1 MRLLLPVLLLGTGC
15 SQGVSAPSAPVST
28 QTTQTSLSIE
38 GMTCA
43 SCETSIK
50 IALSK
55 LDGVSSIEVSYDTKS
70 ATVLHDPA
78 LTSAQALADAV
89 TGLGYTTTVSGGA
102 VDTPSY
108 DPEMASVCEMSC
120 AASAESYSQADVVAQ
135 PGAQVGQLTRCP
147 VSGVVFTVTES
158 HASYEKDGQTWFTCC
173 GGCMKKLEEDT
184 ARFLRG

>member
-1 MRLLLPVLLLGTGC
+1 MCIRDSLGAGC
-15 SQGVSAPSAPVST
+15 AQGISAPSAPVSA

-55 LDGVSSIEVSYDTKS
+55 LEGVSSVEVSYDTKS
-70 ATVLHDPA
+70 ATVQHDPA

-89 TGLGYTTTVSGGA
+89 TNLGYATTVAGGA
-102 VDTPSY
+102 VDTPTY
-108 DPEMASVCEMSC
+108 DLEMASVCEMSC
-120 AASAESYSQADVVAQ
+120 AAAAEPYSEADVIAQ

-147 VSGVVFTVTES
+147 VSEVVFTVTDS
-158 HASYEKDGQTWFTCC
+158 HASYEKDGQTWYTCC
-173 GGCMKKLEEDT
+173 GGCMKKLEADT
-184 ARFLRG
+184 ARFLQG

>member
-1 MRLLLPVLLLGTGC
+1 MRLLLPVLLLGAGC
-15 SQGVSAPSAPVST
+15 AQGISAPSAPVSA

-55 LDGVSSIEVSYDTKS
+55 LEGVSSVEVSYDTKS
-70 ATVLHDPA
+70 ATVQHDPT
-78 LTSAQALADAV
+78 LTSAQALADAI
-89 TGLGYTTTVSGGA
+89 TNLGYSTTVAGGA
-102 VDTPSY
+102 VDTPTY

-120 AASAESYSQADVVAQ
+120 AASAESYSEADVVAQ

-147 VSGVVFTVTES
+147 VSGVVFTVTED
-158 HASYEKDGQTWFTCC
+158 HASHEKDGLTWYTCC
-173 GGCMKKLEEDT
+173 GGCMKKLEGN
-184 ARFLRG
+184 ASHFLGG